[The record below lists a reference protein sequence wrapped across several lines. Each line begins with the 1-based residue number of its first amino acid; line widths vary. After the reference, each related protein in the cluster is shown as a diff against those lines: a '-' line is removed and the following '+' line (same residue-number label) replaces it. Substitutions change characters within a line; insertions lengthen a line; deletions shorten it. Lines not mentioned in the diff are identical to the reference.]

1 MVLESVLQ
9 GFLQKQF
16 GKYLENFDKQQINVG
31 VSFTTCITCNFI
43 LLLHTM

>member
-31 VSFTTCITCNFI
+31 VSFTII
-43 LLLHTM
+43 IIHIYTM